1 MKKRKNIRIET
12 KQSLIVDMDK
22 RKKMTI
28 KLSPKNYE
36 NIFDSPDYIS
46 NDKENSDASEVI
58 RKINET
64 SFTKYLFQ
72 SYLNVILGL
81 LRLLRRY

>member
-12 KQSLIVDMDK
+12 KQSLIVDMNK

-28 KLSPKNYE
+28 KLSSKNYE
-36 NIFDSPDYIS
+36 NIFDSPDNIS
-46 NDKENSDASEVI
+46 GDKESGDASAVI